1 MLRIMFA
8 SLSLALLI
16 SVGLGGDHAT
26 RPEAQAQERPK
37 TVVVVGKLTDE
48 GVECRAL
55 RAEDG
60 TLYTLVG
67 DLKDFKTGDKVRVV
81 GERVEI
87 STCMQGTT
95 LSVKNIKR
103 AK

>member
-1 MLRIMFA
+1 MLRIIFS
-8 SLSLALLI
+8 SLALALLI
-16 SVGLGGDHAT
+16 SAGLGHDRAA
-26 RPEAQAQERPK
+26 RPKVQAQEKPK
-37 TVVVVGKLTDE
+37 TIVVVGKLTDE

-67 DLKDFKTGDKVRVV
+67 ELNGFKVGDKVRVV
-81 GERVEI
+81 GQRAEI

>member
-1 MLRIMFA
+1 MLRIMFS

-16 SVGLGGDHAT
+16 SVGFGRDNAA
-26 RPEAQAQERPK
+26 RPKAQETPK
-37 TVVVVGKLTDE
+37 TVVVVGTLTDE

-67 DLKDFKTGDKVRVV
+67 ELKGFKTGDKVRVV
-81 GERVEI
+81 GQRVEV